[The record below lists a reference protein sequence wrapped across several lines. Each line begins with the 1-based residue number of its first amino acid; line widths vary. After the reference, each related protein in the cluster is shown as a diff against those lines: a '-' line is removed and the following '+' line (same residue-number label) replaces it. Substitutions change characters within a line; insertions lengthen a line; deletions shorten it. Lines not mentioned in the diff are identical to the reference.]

1 MLYKVSEGEVC
12 CRKEDN
18 PECQL
23 LGFEEI
29 GIGWLLQFFYE
40 TLKNTKIVLSVML
53 CPRKLTSLAGDR
65 MKIRPKR
72 HHRSTANPVKN
83 LQQRND
89 VRTETEVKYWH
100 MYLALLTFEFS
111 VVQW

>member
-1 MLYKVSEGEVC
+1 
-12 CRKEDN
+12 
-18 PECQL
+18 
-23 LGFEEI
+23 
-29 GIGWLLQFFYE
+29 
-40 TLKNTKIVLSVML
+40 ML

-83 LQQRND
+83 LQQRKD
-89 VRTETEVKYWH
+89 VRTETEVKYWR